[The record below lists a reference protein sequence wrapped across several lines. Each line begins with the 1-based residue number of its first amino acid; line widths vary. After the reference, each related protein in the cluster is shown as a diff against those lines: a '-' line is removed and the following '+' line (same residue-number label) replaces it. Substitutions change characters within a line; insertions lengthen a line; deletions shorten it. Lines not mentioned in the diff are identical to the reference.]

1 MLTVCCDPRL
11 SGGGVGGG
19 VSPSSVVVACCCG
32 AKLDGGDAGI
42 ISVALSFERPDCVSC
57 ENQLRIQDVLLLLLS
72 RGPTSIVVGK
82 RKSRKERLVRKR
94 KCNRIYLSTS
104 GANERK
110 GGGGRNDITHTTT
123 IMDVHT
129 PSGSQSSS
137 FHYSCILPCHHVLSA
152 FLMPSQRIVGQVNC

>member
-19 VSPSSVVVACCCG
+19 VSSSSVVVVACCCG
-32 AKLDGGDAGI
+32 AKLDGDDAGI

-82 RKSRKERLVRKR
+82 RKSRKRKTCKKKKMQSYLFIYKRRKR
-94 KCNRIYLSTS
+94 EKR
-104 GANERK
+104 
-110 GGGGRNDITHTTT
+110 GR
-123 IMDVHT
+123 
-129 PSGSQSSS
+129 GKE
-137 FHYSCILPCHHVLSA
+137 
-152 FLMPSQRIVGQVNC
+152 